1 MKLYMQGDFFLY
13 YRKEFYRERIEEQVT
28 KGRKLFSLLMALCMV
43 LSVTGI
49 AAFAADDVLKPEAGQ
64 NAEIL
69 EPTADAVKDFAE
81 KYFGSVQDFAK
92 FVGSTVGLIVTGAK
106 SDNLAKAI
114 VNAAENGVII
124 GDISKMTD
132 AEVKTMLD
140 QIYWVYADN
149 PGVITRTVDCIKMYV
164 NYVDASIHKG
174 QDGPNLGVMQ
184 VKLATYY
191 SNWLKEHCVPE
202 TTTVAPTEAPT
213 VPVVTLPVEN
223 PPTGESIAIS
233 ALALVT
239 VAAGAAFVLTRKKE
253 KKD

>member
-106 SDNLAKAI
+106 SDNLAEAI

-202 TTTVAPTEAPT
+202 TTTAAPTEAPT

-223 PPTGESIAIS
+223 PPTGESVAIS
-233 ALALVT
+233 ALALAT

>member
-1 MKLYMQGDFFLY
+1 M
-13 YRKEFYRERIEEQVT
+13 
-28 KGRKLFSLLMALCMV
+28 S
-43 LSVTGI
+43 GI
-49 AAFAADDVLKPEAGQ
+49 AALAADDVLKPEAGQ

-202 TTTVAPTEAPT
+202 TTTAAPTEAPS
-213 VPVVTLPVEN
+213 VPVVTVPVEN

-233 ALALVT
+233 ALALVS
-239 VAAGAAFVLTRKKE
+239 VAAAAAFIVTRKKSKE
-253 KKD
+253 D

>member
-1 MKLYMQGDFFLY
+1 M
-13 YRKEFYRERIEEQVT
+13 T
-28 KGRKLFSLLMALCMV
+28 KGKKLFSLLMALCMV
-43 LSVTGI
+43 LSMSGI
-49 AAFAADDVLKPEAGQ
+49 VALAADDVLKPEAGQ

-202 TTTVAPTEAPT
+202 TTTAAPTEAPS
-213 VPVVTLPVEN
+213 VPVVTVPVEN

-233 ALALVT
+233 ALALVS
-239 VAAGAAFVLTRKKE
+239 VAAAAAFIVTRKKSKE
-253 KKD
+253 D

>member
-1 MKLYMQGDFFLY
+1 
-13 YRKEFYRERIEEQVT
+13 VT
-28 KGRKLFSLLMALCMV
+28 KGKKLFSLLMALCMV
-43 LSVTGI
+43 LSMSGI

-64 NAEIL
+64 NAEIAA
-69 EPTADAVKDFAE
+69 PSTDAVKALAE
-81 KYFGSVQDFAK
+81 KYFGSTEAFAN
-92 FVGSTVGLIVTGAK
+92 FIGSTVGLIVTGAK

-149 PGVITRTVDCIKMYV
+149 PGMITQTVDCIKMYV
-164 NYVDASIHKG
+164 NYVDASIHRG

-202 TTTVAPTEAPT
+202 TTTAAPTEAPT
-213 VPVVTLPVEN
+213 VPVVTVPVEN

-233 ALALVT
+233 ALALVS
-239 VAAGAAFVLTRKKE
+239 VAAAAAFIMTRKKNQE
-253 KKD
+253 D

>member
-1 MKLYMQGDFFLY
+1 MQGDFFLY

-106 SDNLAKAI
+106 SDNLAEAI

-202 TTTVAPTEAPT
+202 TTTAAPTEAPT

-223 PPTGESIAIS
+223 PPTGESVAIS
-233 ALALVT
+233 AIALVT

>member
-1 MKLYMQGDFFLY
+1 MCIRD
-13 YRKEFYRERIEEQVT
+13 R
-28 KGRKLFSLLMALCMV
+28 
-43 LSVTGI
+43 
-49 AAFAADDVLKPEAGQ
+49 
-64 NAEIL
+64 
-69 EPTADAVKDFAE
+69 
-81 KYFGSVQDFAK
+81 YFGGTEGFAN

-124 GDISKMTD
+124 GDISLMTD

-149 PGVITRTVDCIKMYV
+149 PGFITQTVDCIKMYV

-174 QDGPNLGVMQ
+174 QDGPNLGIMQ

-202 TTTVAPTEAPT
+202 TTTAAPTEAPS
-213 VPVVTLPVEN
+213 VPVVTVPVEN

-233 ALALVT
+233 ALALVS
-239 VAAGAAFVLTRKKE
+239 VAAAAAFIVTRKKNRE
-253 KKD
+253 D

>member
-106 SDNLAKAI
+106 SDNLAEAI

-202 TTTVAPTEAPT
+202 TTTAAPTEAPT

-223 PPTGESIAIS
+223 PPTGESVAIS
-233 ALALVT
+233 AIALVT

>member
-1 MKLYMQGDFFLY
+1 M
-13 YRKEFYRERIEEQVT
+13 T
-28 KGRKLFSLLMALCMV
+28 KGKKLFSLLMALCMV
-43 LSVTGI
+43 LSMSGI
-49 AAFAADDVLKPEAGQ
+49 AALAADDVLKPEAGQ

-202 TTTVAPTEAPT
+202 TTTAAPTEAPS
-213 VPVVTLPVEN
+213 VPVVTVPVEN

-233 ALALVT
+233 ALALVS
-239 VAAGAAFVLTRKKE
+239 VAAAAAFIVTRKKSKE
-253 KKD
+253 D

>member
-1 MKLYMQGDFFLY
+1 M
-13 YRKEFYRERIEEQVT
+13 T
-28 KGRKLFSLLMALCMV
+28 KGKKLFSLLMALCMV
-43 LSVTGI
+43 LSMSGI
-49 AAFAADDVLKPEAGQ
+49 AALAADDVLKPEAGQ
-64 NAEIL
+64 NAEIFA
-69 EPTADAVKDFAE
+69 PATDAVKALAE
-81 KYFGSVQDFAK
+81 KYFGGTEGFAN

-114 VNAAENGVII
+114 VNAAENGVIV
-124 GDISKMTD
+124 GDISLMTD

-149 PGVITRTVDCIKMYV
+149 PGFITQTVDCIKMYV

-202 TTTVAPTEAPT
+202 TTTAAPTEAPS
-213 VPVVTLPVEN
+213 VPVVTVPVEN

-233 ALALVT
+233 ALALVS
-239 VAAGAAFVLTRKKE
+239 VAAAAAFIVTRKKSKE
-253 KKD
+253 D

>member
-1 MKLYMQGDFFLY
+1 
-13 YRKEFYRERIEEQVT
+13 
-28 KGRKLFSLLMALCMV
+28 MALCMV

-69 EPTADAVKDFAE
+69 EPTADTVKDFAE

-106 SDNLAKAI
+106 SDNLAEAI

-202 TTTVAPTEAPT
+202 TTTAAPTEAPT
-213 VPVVTLPVEN
+213 QPVIAPPVEN
-223 PPTGESIAIS
+223 PPTGESVAIS